1 MKAKWYRRVGGKHVK
16 FNLSKSGITTSFKL
30 GPITINPQRNSYFI
44 KTGILGLSLR
54 GKLNEEAREASASK
68 QLKSA
73 FNQATEVFIEL
84 RDKLEENEITEL
96 MPLIDD
102 IIKYIKRG
110 DMKSPSFINELNK
123 LEYELMKLEN
133 IEFEDGL
140 YSFFEELRTAKLGST
155 LSHFEIFIMAFFILI
170 LLCTGL
176 A

>member
-30 GPITINPQRNSYFI
+30 GPITINPQRNTYFI
-44 KTGILGLSLR
+44 RTGIPGLSLR
-54 GKLNEEAREASASK
+54 GKLNEETSEASTDK

-73 FNQATEVFIEL
+73 FNQAIEVFIEL
-84 RDKLEENEITEL
+84 RDKLEENGVTEL
-96 MPLIDD
+96 MPLVDE
-102 IIKYIKRG
+102 IIKYIKHG
-110 DMKSPSFINELNK
+110 DMKSSSFINELNE
-123 LEYELMKLEN
+123 LEYELAKLEN

-140 YSFFEELRTAKLGST
+140 YSFFEELRTVKLGST
-155 LSHFEIFIMAFFILI
+155 LSHFEIFIMVFFILI